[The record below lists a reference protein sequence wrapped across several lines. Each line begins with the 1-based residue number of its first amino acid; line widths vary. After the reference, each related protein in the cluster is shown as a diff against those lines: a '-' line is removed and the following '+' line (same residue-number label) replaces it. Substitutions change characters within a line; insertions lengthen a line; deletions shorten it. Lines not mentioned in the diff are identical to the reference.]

1 MIYINDC
8 WLNQKKNL
16 KMLGGIF
23 DINQKKLD
31 LEELNLEMSIPSF
44 WDNQVKAIQKSK
56 EQESLNSEI
65 SKLENIKDSIELLLS
80 EEDEHQD
87 ILDEVIKE
95 LNEIEFQKMF
105 SSETDFLNCYIDI
118 QAGSGGTESND
129 WAQMLLRMYTRWLS
143 QKGFE
148 TELLDFNK
156 GDVAGI
162 KSATLKVT
170 GKLAYGWC
178 KFESGVHRLVRKS
191 PFDSNNKRHTS
202 FAAVFVYPEVDNSI
216 NIEINK
222 SDVREDT
229 FRASGAGGQ
238 HINKTDSAIRLTHI
252 PTGIVVTCQSERSQH
267 SNRASAWDQL
277 KSKLYQLELQKQNE
291 VKSEIEN
298 SKLENG
304 WGSQI
309 RSYVLDDSRVKDL
322 RTGYESKNPSAV
334 LDGALDSFVIE
345 MLHKGKQ

>member
-1 MIYINDC
+1 
-8 WLNQKKNL
+8 
-16 KMLGGIF
+16 MLGGIF

-267 SNRASAWDQL
+267 SNRATAWDQL

-291 VKSEIEN
+291 VKSEIED

-322 RTGYESKNPSAV
+322 RTCYESKNPSAV
-334 LDGALDSFVIE
+334 LDGDLDPFVIE
-345 MLHKGKQ
+345 MLHKGN

>member
-1 MIYINDC
+1 
-8 WLNQKKNL
+8 
-16 KMLGGIF
+16 MLGGIF

-44 WDNQVKAIQKSK
+44 WNNQVKAIQKSK

-65 SKLENIKDSIELLLS
+65 SKLENIKDSIELLMS
-80 EEDEHQD
+80 DDEHQD
-87 ILDEVIKE
+87 ILNEVIKE

-191 PFDSNNKRHTS
+191 PFDANNKRHTS

-267 SNRASAWDQL
+267 SNRAAAWDQL

-291 VKSEIEN
+291 VKSEIED

-334 LDGALDSFVIE
+334 LDGDLDPFVIE
-345 MLHKGKQ
+345 MLHNGN

>member
-1 MIYINDC
+1 MP
-8 WLNQKKNL
+8 
-16 KMLGGIF
+16 GGIF

-65 SKLENIKDSIELLLS
+65 SKLENIKDSIELLMS
-80 EEDEHQD
+80 DDDEHQD
-87 ILDEVIKE
+87 ILNEVIKE

-191 PFDSNNKRHTS
+191 PFDANNKRHTS

-267 SNRASAWDQL
+267 SNRAAAWDQL

-334 LDGALDSFVIE
+334 LDGDLDPFVIE
-345 MLHKGKQ
+345 MLHKGN

>member
-1 MIYINDC
+1 
-8 WLNQKKNL
+8 
-16 KMLGGIF
+16 MLGGIF

-44 WDNQVKAIQKSK
+44 WNNQVKAIQKSK

-65 SKLENIKDSIELLLS
+65 SKLENIKDSIELLMS
-80 EEDEHQD
+80 DDDEHQD
-87 ILDEVIKE
+87 ILNEVIKE

-191 PFDSNNKRHTS
+191 PFDANNKRHTS

-267 SNRASAWDQL
+267 SNRAAAWDQL

-291 VKSEIEN
+291 VKSEIED

-322 RTGYESKNPSAV
+322 RTGHESKNPSAV
-334 LDGALDSFVIE
+334 LDGDLDPFVIE
-345 MLHKGKQ
+345 MLHKGN

>member
-1 MIYINDC
+1 
-8 WLNQKKNL
+8 
-16 KMLGGIF
+16 MLGGIF
-23 DINQKKLD
+23 DISQKKLD

-80 EEDEHQD
+80 EDDEHQD

-162 KSATLKVT
+162 KSATLKVM

-267 SNRASAWDQL
+267 SNRAAAWDQL

-334 LDGALDSFVIE
+334 LDGDLDPFVIE
-345 MLHKGKQ
+345 MLHKGN

>member
-1 MIYINDC
+1 MP
-8 WLNQKKNL
+8 
-16 KMLGGIF
+16 GGIF

-65 SKLENIKDSIELLLS
+65 SKLENIKDSIELLMS
-80 EEDEHQD
+80 EDDEHQD

-334 LDGALDSFVIE
+334 LDGDLDSFVIE
-345 MLHKGKQ
+345 MLHKGN

>member
-1 MIYINDC
+1 MK
-8 WLNQKKNL
+8 QKKNL

-65 SKLENIKDSIELLLS
+65 SKLENIKDSIELLMS
-80 EEDEHQD
+80 ENDEHQD
-87 ILDEVIKE
+87 ILDEVLKE

-129 WAQMLLRMYTRWLS
+129 WAHMLLRMYTRWLS

-170 GKLAYGWC
+170 GKLTYGWC

-202 FAAVFVYPEVDNSI
+202 FAAVFVYPEVDDSI

-267 SNRASAWDQL
+267 SNRAAAWEQL

-322 RTGYESKNPSAV
+322 RTGHESKNPSAV
-334 LDGALDSFVIE
+334 LDGDLDQFVIE
-345 MLHKGKQ
+345 MLHKGN

>member
-1 MIYINDC
+1 
-8 WLNQKKNL
+8 
-16 KMLGGIF
+16 MLGGIF

-44 WDNQVKAIQKSK
+44 WNNQVKAIQKSK

-65 SKLENIKDSIELLLS
+65 SKLENIKDSIELLMS
-80 EEDEHQD
+80 EKDEHQD
-87 ILDEVIKE
+87 ILDEVLKE

-191 PFDSNNKRHTS
+191 PFDSNNKRHS
-202 FAAVFVYPEVDNSI
+202 SI
-216 NIEINK
+216 CL
-222 SDVREDT
+222 S
-229 FRASGAGGQ
+229 
-238 HINKTDSAIRLTHI
+238 
-252 PTGIVVTCQSERSQH
+252 
-267 SNRASAWDQL
+267 
-277 KSKLYQLELQKQNE
+277 
-291 VKSEIEN
+291 
-298 SKLENG
+298 
-304 WGSQI
+304 
-309 RSYVLDDSRVKDL
+309 
-322 RTGYESKNPSAV
+322 
-334 LDGALDSFVIE
+334 
-345 MLHKGKQ
+345 

>member
-1 MIYINDC
+1 
-8 WLNQKKNL
+8 
-16 KMLGGIF
+16 MLGGIF
-23 DINQKKLD
+23 DISQKKLD

-80 EEDEHQD
+80 EDDEHQD

-162 KSATLKVT
+162 KSATLKVM

-267 SNRASAWDQL
+267 SNRAAAWDQL

-334 LDGALDSFVIE
+334 LDGDLDPFVIK
-345 MLHKGKQ
+345 MLHKGN

>member
-1 MIYINDC
+1 
-8 WLNQKKNL
+8 
-16 KMLGGIF
+16 MLGGIF
-23 DINQKKLD
+23 DISQKKLD

-44 WDNQVKAIQKSK
+44 WNNQVKAIQKSK

-80 EEDEHQD
+80 EEGEHQD

-191 PFDSNNKRHTS
+191 PFDANNKRHTS

-267 SNRASAWDQL
+267 SNRAAAWDQL

-334 LDGALDSFVIE
+334 LDGDLDPFVIE
-345 MLHKGKQ
+345 MLHKGN

>member
-1 MIYINDC
+1 
-8 WLNQKKNL
+8 
-16 KMLGGIF
+16 MLGGIF

-44 WDNQVKAIQKSK
+44 WNNQVKAIQKSK

-65 SKLENIKDSIELLLS
+65 SKLENIKDSIELLMS
-80 EEDEHQD
+80 DDDEHQD
-87 ILDEVIKE
+87 ILNEVIKE

-267 SNRASAWDQL
+267 SNRAAAWDQL

-322 RTGYESKNPSAV
+322 RTGYESKNPSAI
-334 LDGALDSFVIE
+334 LDGDLDQFVIE
-345 MLHKGKQ
+345 MLHKGN

>member
-1 MIYINDC
+1 MP
-8 WLNQKKNL
+8 
-16 KMLGGIF
+16 GGIF
-23 DINQKKLD
+23 DIKQKKLD

-65 SKLENIKDSIELLLS
+65 SKLENIRDSIELLLS
-80 EEDEHQD
+80 EEGEHQD
-87 ILDEVIKE
+87 ILDEVLKE

-277 KSKLYQLELQKQNE
+277 KSKLYQLELQKRNE

-334 LDGALDSFVIE
+334 LDGDLDSFVIE
-345 MLHKGKQ
+345 MLHKGN

>member
-1 MIYINDC
+1 
-8 WLNQKKNL
+8 
-16 KMLGGIF
+16 MLGGIF

-156 GDVAGI
+156 SDVAGI

-267 SNRASAWDQL
+267 SNRAAAWDQL

-334 LDGALDSFVIE
+334 LDGDLDPFVIE
-345 MLHKGKQ
+345 MLHKGN

>member
-1 MIYINDC
+1 
-8 WLNQKKNL
+8 
-16 KMLGGIF
+16 MLGGIF

-80 EEDEHQD
+80 EEGEHQD

-143 QKGFE
+143 QKGFD
-148 TELLDFNK
+148 TELLDYTK
-156 GDVAGI
+156 SDVAGI

-267 SNRASAWDQL
+267 SNRAAAWDQL

-334 LDGALDSFVIE
+334 LDGDLDSFVIE
-345 MLHKGKQ
+345 MLHKGN

>member
-1 MIYINDC
+1 MP
-8 WLNQKKNL
+8 
-16 KMLGGIF
+16 GGIF

-31 LEELNLEMSIPSF
+31 IEELNLEMSIPSF

-87 ILDEVIKE
+87 ILNEVIKE

-267 SNRASAWDQL
+267 SNRASAWEQL

-334 LDGALDSFVIE
+334 LDGDLDPFVIE
-345 MLHKGKQ
+345 MLHKGN

>member
-1 MIYINDC
+1 
-8 WLNQKKNL
+8 
-16 KMLGGIF
+16 MLGGIF
-23 DINQKKLD
+23 DISQKKLD

-148 TELLDFNK
+148 TEVLDFNK

-202 FAAVFVYPEVDNSI
+202 FAAVFVYQEVDNSI

-252 PTGIVVTCQSERSQH
+252 PTGIVVTCQAERSQH
-267 SNRASAWDQL
+267 SNRAAAWDQL

-322 RTGYESKNPSAV
+322 RTGYESKNPSVV
-334 LDGALDSFVIE
+334 LDGDLDSFVIE
-345 MLHKGKQ
+345 MLHKGN

>member
-1 MIYINDC
+1 
-8 WLNQKKNL
+8 
-16 KMLGGIF
+16 MLGGIF

-80 EEDEHQD
+80 EEGEHQD

-143 QKGFE
+143 QKGFD
-148 TELLDFNK
+148 TELLDYTK
-156 GDVAGI
+156 SDVAGI

-291 VKSEIEN
+291 VKSEIED

-334 LDGALDSFVIE
+334 LDGDLDPFVIE
-345 MLHKGKQ
+345 MLQKEINYASKPWKSDESTCY

>member
-1 MIYINDC
+1 MP
-8 WLNQKKNL
+8 
-16 KMLGGIF
+16 GGIF

-44 WDNQVKAIQKSK
+44 WNNQVKAIQKSK

-65 SKLENIKDSIELLLS
+65 SKLENIKDSIELLMS
-80 EEDEHQD
+80 EDDEHQD

-267 SNRASAWDQL
+267 SNRAAAWEQL
-277 KSKLYQLELQKQNE
+277 KSKLYQLDLQKQNE

-334 LDGALDSFVIE
+334 LDGDLDSFVIE
-345 MLHKGKQ
+345 MLHKGN

>member
-1 MIYINDC
+1 
-8 WLNQKKNL
+8 
-16 KMLGGIF
+16 MLGGIF

-65 SKLENIKDSIELLLS
+65 SKLENIKDSIELLMS
-80 EEDEHQD
+80 EDDEHQD

-267 SNRASAWDQL
+267 SNRAAAWEQL
-277 KSKLYQLELQKQNE
+277 KSKMYQLELQKQND

-334 LDGALDSFVIE
+334 LDGDLDQFVIE
-345 MLHKGKQ
+345 MLHKGN

>member
-1 MIYINDC
+1 
-8 WLNQKKNL
+8 
-16 KMLGGIF
+16 MLGGIF
-23 DINQKKLD
+23 DISQKKLD

-105 SSETDFLNCYIDI
+105 SSEMDFLNCYIDI

-148 TELLDFNK
+148 IELLDFNK

-202 FAAVFVYPEVDNSI
+202 FAAVFVYPEVDDSI
-216 NIEINK
+216 DIQINK

-267 SNRASAWDQL
+267 SNRSAAWEQL

-322 RTGYESKNPSAV
+322 RTGYESKNPSSV
-334 LDGALDSFVIE
+334 LDGDLDPFVIE
-345 MLHKGKQ
+345 MLHKGN

>member
-1 MIYINDC
+1 MP
-8 WLNQKKNL
+8 
-16 KMLGGIF
+16 GGIF
-23 DINQKKLD
+23 DIKQKKLD

-65 SKLENIKDSIELLLS
+65 SKLENIRDSIELLMS
-80 EEDEHQD
+80 ENDEHQD

-277 KSKLYQLELQKQNE
+277 KSKLYQLELQKRNE

-334 LDGALDSFVIE
+334 LDGDLDQFVIK
-345 MLHKGKQ
+345 MLQQGN

>member
-1 MIYINDC
+1 MK
-8 WLNQKKNL
+8 QKKNL

-65 SKLENIKDSIELLLS
+65 SKLENIKDSIELLMS
-80 EEDEHQD
+80 ENDEHQD
-87 ILDEVIKE
+87 ILDEVLKE

-105 SSETDFLNCYIDI
+105 SSEMDFLNCYIDI

-267 SNRASAWDQL
+267 SNRASAWEQL

-322 RTGYESKNPSAV
+322 RTGYESKNPFAV
-334 LDGALDSFVIE
+334 LDGDLDSFVIE
-345 MLHKGKQ
+345 MLHKGN

>member
-1 MIYINDC
+1 MP
-8 WLNQKKNL
+8 
-16 KMLGGIF
+16 GGIF

-44 WDNQVKAIQKSK
+44 WNNQVKAIQKSK

-80 EEDEHQD
+80 EEGEHQD

-191 PFDSNNKRHTS
+191 PFDANNKRHTS

-267 SNRASAWDQL
+267 SNRAAAWDQL

-322 RTGYESKNPSAV
+322 RTWYESKNPSAV
-334 LDGALDSFVIE
+334 LDGDLDPFVIE
-345 MLHKGKQ
+345 MLHKGN

>member
-80 EEDEHQD
+80 EEGEHQD

-267 SNRASAWDQL
+267 SNRAAAWDQL

-334 LDGALDSFVIE
+334 LDGDLDPFVIE
-345 MLHKGKQ
+345 MLHKGN

>member
-1 MIYINDC
+1 
-8 WLNQKKNL
+8 
-16 KMLGGIF
+16 MLGGIF

-44 WDNQVKAIQKSK
+44 WNNQVKAIQKSK

-65 SKLENIKDSIELLLS
+65 SKLENIKDSIDLLLS
-80 EEDEHQD
+80 EQDEHQD
-87 ILDEVIKE
+87 ILDEVLKE

-105 SSETDFLNCYIDI
+105 SSEMDFLNCYIDI

-267 SNRASAWDQL
+267 SNRASAWEQL
-277 KSKLYQLELQKQNE
+277 KSKLYQLEIQKQNE

-322 RTGYESKNPSAV
+322 RTGYESKNPSSV

>member
-1 MIYINDC
+1 
-8 WLNQKKNL
+8 
-16 KMLGGIF
+16 MLGGIF

-44 WDNQVKAIQKSK
+44 WNNQVKAIQKSK

-65 SKLENIKDSIELLLS
+65 SKLENIKDSIELLMS
-80 EEDEHQD
+80 DDDEHQD
-87 ILDEVIKE
+87 ILNEVIKE

-267 SNRASAWDQL
+267 SNRAAAWDQL

-291 VKSEIEN
+291 VKSEIED

-334 LDGALDSFVIE
+334 LDGDLDPFVIE
-345 MLHKGKQ
+345 MLHKGN

>member
-1 MIYINDC
+1 
-8 WLNQKKNL
+8 
-16 KMLGGIF
+16 MLGGIF
-23 DINQKKLD
+23 DISQKKLD

-65 SKLENIKDSIELLLS
+65 SKLENIRDSIELLLS

-191 PFDSNNKRHTS
+191 PFDANNKRHTS

-267 SNRASAWDQL
+267 SNRASAWEQL

-322 RTGYESKNPSAV
+322 RTGFESKNPSAI
-334 LDGALDSFVIE
+334 LDGDLDPFVIE
-345 MLHKGKQ
+345 MLHKGN

>member
-1 MIYINDC
+1 MP
-8 WLNQKKNL
+8 
-16 KMLGGIF
+16 GGIF

-44 WDNQVKAIQKSK
+44 WNNQVKAIQKSK

-65 SKLENIKDSIELLLS
+65 SKLENIKDSIELLMS
-80 EEDEHQD
+80 EDDEHQD

-334 LDGALDSFVIE
+334 LDGDLDPFVIE
-345 MLHKGKQ
+345 MLHKGN

>member
-1 MIYINDC
+1 
-8 WLNQKKNL
+8 
-16 KMLGGIF
+16 MLGGIF

-44 WDNQVKAIQKSK
+44 WNNQVKAIQKSK

-65 SKLENIKDSIELLLS
+65 SKLENIKDSIELLMS
-80 EEDEHQD
+80 DDDEHQD

-191 PFDSNNKRHTS
+191 PFDANNKRHTS

-267 SNRASAWDQL
+267 SNRAAAWDQL

-334 LDGALDSFVIE
+334 LDGDLDPFVIE
-345 MLHKGKQ
+345 MLHKGN

>member
-1 MIYINDC
+1 
-8 WLNQKKNL
+8 
-16 KMLGGIF
+16 MLGGIF

-44 WDNQVKAIQKSK
+44 WNNQVKAIQKSK

-65 SKLENIKDSIELLLS
+65 SKLENIKDSIELLMS
-80 EEDEHQD
+80 DDDEHQD
-87 ILDEVIKE
+87 ILNEVIKE

-191 PFDSNNKRHTS
+191 PFDANNKRHTS

-267 SNRASAWDQL
+267 SNRAAAWDQL

-322 RTGYESKNPSAV
+322 RTGHESKNPSAV
-334 LDGALDSFVIE
+334 LDGDLDQFVIE
-345 MLHKGKQ
+345 MLHKGN

>member
-1 MIYINDC
+1 
-8 WLNQKKNL
+8 
-16 KMLGGIF
+16 MLGGIF

-44 WDNQVKAIQKSK
+44 WNNQVKAIQKSK

-80 EEDEHQD
+80 EEGEHQD

-191 PFDSNNKRHTS
+191 PFDANNKRHTS

-252 PTGIVVTCQSERSQH
+252 PTGIVVNCQSERSQH
-267 SNRASAWDQL
+267 SNRAAAWDQL

-322 RTGYESKNPSAV
+322 RTGHESKNPSAV
-334 LDGALDSFVIE
+334 LDGDLDQFVIE
-345 MLHKGKQ
+345 MLHKGN

>member
-1 MIYINDC
+1 
-8 WLNQKKNL
+8 
-16 KMLGGIF
+16 MLGGIF

-31 LEELNLEMSIPSF
+31 LKELNLEMSIPSF
-44 WDNQVKAIQKSK
+44 WNNQVKAIQKSK

-65 SKLENIKDSIELLLS
+65 SKLENIKDSIELLMS
-80 EEDEHQD
+80 DDDEHQD
-87 ILDEVIKE
+87 ILNEVIKE

-222 SDVREDT
+222 SEVREDT

-267 SNRASAWDQL
+267 SNRAAAWDQL

-322 RTGYESKNPSAV
+322 RTGYESKNPSSV
-334 LDGALDSFVIE
+334 LDGDLDPFVIE
-345 MLHKGKQ
+345 MLHKGN

>member
-1 MIYINDC
+1 
-8 WLNQKKNL
+8 
-16 KMLGGIF
+16 MLGGIF
-23 DINQKKLD
+23 DISQKKLD

-65 SKLENIKDSIELLLS
+65 SKLENIRDSIELLLS

-191 PFDSNNKRHTS
+191 PFDANNKRHTS

-267 SNRASAWDQL
+267 SNRASAWEQL

-322 RTGYESKNPSAV
+322 RTGFESKNPSAI
-334 LDGALDSFVIE
+334 LDGDLDSFVIE
-345 MLHKGKQ
+345 MLHKGN

>member
-1 MIYINDC
+1 
-8 WLNQKKNL
+8 
-16 KMLGGIF
+16 MLGGIF
-23 DINQKKLD
+23 DISQKKLD
-31 LEELNLEMSIPSF
+31 IEELNLEMSIPSF

-65 SKLENIKDSIELLLS
+65 SKLENIKDSIELLMS
-80 EEDEHQD
+80 EDDEHQD

-148 TELLDFNK
+148 TELLDYTK
-156 GDVAGI
+156 DDVVGI

-170 GKLAYGWC
+170 SKLAYGWC

-267 SNRASAWDQL
+267 SNRASAWEQL

-322 RTGYESKNPSAV
+322 KTGYESKNPSSV
-334 LDGALDSFVIE
+334 LDGDLDPFVIE
-345 MLHKGKQ
+345 MLRKGN

>member
-1 MIYINDC
+1 
-8 WLNQKKNL
+8 
-16 KMLGGIF
+16 MLGGIF

-65 SKLENIKDSIELLLS
+65 NKLENIKDSIELLLS

-191 PFDSNNKRHTS
+191 PFDANNKRHTS

-267 SNRASAWDQL
+267 SNRAAAWDQL

-322 RTGYESKNPSAV
+322 RTGHESKNPSAV
-334 LDGALDSFVIE
+334 LDGDLDQFVIE
-345 MLHKGKQ
+345 MLHKGN

>member
-1 MIYINDC
+1 
-8 WLNQKKNL
+8 
-16 KMLGGIF
+16 MLGGIF
-23 DINQKKLD
+23 DISQKKLD

-44 WDNQVKAIQKSK
+44 WNNQVKAIQKSK

-65 SKLENIKDSIELLLS
+65 SKLENIKDSIELLMS
-80 EEDEHQD
+80 DDEHQD

-191 PFDSNNKRHTS
+191 PFDANNKRHTS

-267 SNRASAWDQL
+267 SNRAAAWDQL

-334 LDGALDSFVIE
+334 LDGDLDPFVIE
-345 MLHKGKQ
+345 MLHKGN

>member
-1 MIYINDC
+1 
-8 WLNQKKNL
+8 
-16 KMLGGIF
+16 MLGGIF

-80 EEDEHQD
+80 EEGEHQD

-143 QKGFE
+143 QKGFD
-148 TELLDFNK
+148 TELLDYTK
-156 GDVAGI
+156 SDVAGI

-191 PFDSNNKRHTS
+191 PFDANNKRHTS

-267 SNRASAWDQL
+267 SNRAAAWDQL

-334 LDGALDSFVIE
+334 LDGDLDQFVIE
-345 MLHKGKQ
+345 MLHKGN

>member
-1 MIYINDC
+1 MP
-8 WLNQKKNL
+8 
-16 KMLGGIF
+16 GGIF
-23 DINQKKLD
+23 DIKQKKLD
-31 LEELNLEMSIPSF
+31 LEELNLEMMIPTF

-65 SKLENIKDSIELLLS
+65 SKLENIKDSIELLML
-80 EEDEHQD
+80 DDKEHQD
-87 ILDEVIKE
+87 ILDEIISE

-105 SSETDFLNCYIDI
+105 SSEEDFLNCYIDF

-129 WAQMLLRMYTRWLS
+129 WTNMLLRMYTRWLS
-143 QKGFE
+143 QKGFSV
-148 TELLDFNK
+148 ELLDSTP
-156 GDVAGI
+156 GDIVGI
-162 KSATLKVT
+162 KSATIKVT
-170 GKLAYGWC
+170 GKLAFGWC

-202 FAAVFVYPEVDNSI
+202 FAAVFVYPEVDDSI

-267 SNRASAWDQL
+267 SNRASAWEHL
-277 KSKLYQLELQKQNE
+277 KSKLYQLELQKKNE

-334 LDGALDSFVIE
+334 LDGDLDSFVIE
-345 MLHKGKQ
+345 MLHKGN

>member
-1 MIYINDC
+1 
-8 WLNQKKNL
+8 
-16 KMLGGIF
+16 MLGGIF

-80 EEDEHQD
+80 ENDEHQD
-87 ILDEVIKE
+87 ILDEVLKE

-105 SSETDFLNCYIDI
+105 SSEMDFLNCYIDI

-267 SNRASAWDQL
+267 SNRAAAWEQL

-334 LDGALDSFVIE
+334 LDGDLDSFVIE
-345 MLHKGKQ
+345 MLHKGN